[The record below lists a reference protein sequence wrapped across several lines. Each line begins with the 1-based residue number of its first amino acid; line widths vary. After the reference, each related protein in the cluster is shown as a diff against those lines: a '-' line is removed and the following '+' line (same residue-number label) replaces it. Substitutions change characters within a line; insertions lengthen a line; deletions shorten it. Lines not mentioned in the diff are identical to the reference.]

1 MAKTTSNPPP
11 AKRTEIADMS
21 VLGVL
26 PLLPG
31 ENRADY
37 ERLRTAVIS
46 AMKPTDFMEK
56 IWTNDFIYLQWE
68 IIRFRHAK
76 ANLIRRRAADHISLP
91 SLRRISSE
99 PDTDLASVIA
109 ANIGT
114 LETLDGMIA
123 MMEQRR
129 NAAYR
134 QAEQHR
140 INLGNRLRRAVEQVE
155 DAEFRELANETS
167 EEKRAG

>member
-1 MAKTTSNPPP
+1 MT
-11 AKRTEIADMS
+11 
-21 VLGVL
+21 VLGSL

-31 ENRADY
+31 EDRGNY
-37 ERLRTAVIS
+37 ERAAVI
-46 AMKPTDFMEK
+46 AMMKPTDFMEK
-56 IWTNDFIYLQWE
+56 IWTNDIIYLQWE
-68 IIRFRHAK
+68 IIRFRRAK

-109 ANIGT
+109 TNIGI

-140 INLGNRLRRAVEQVE
+140 INLGNRLGEPLSKWKTPSFVSLPTRHQKKSVQDDHVVPAYCQSRQRAC
-155 DAEFRELANETS
+155 
-167 EEKRAG
+167 

>member
-1 MAKTTSNPPP
+1 M
-11 AKRTEIADMS
+11 
-21 VLGVL
+21 
-26 PLLPG
+26 
-31 ENRADY
+31 
-37 ERLRTAVIS
+37 
-46 AMKPTDFMEK
+46 MKPTDLMQK
-56 IWTNDFIYLQWE
+56 IWTNDIIYLEWE
-68 IIRFRHAK
+68 ILRLRRAK
-76 ANLIRRRAADHISLP
+76 ANFIKHRANADPVLSL
-91 SLRRISSE
+91 SLGASADPHTKI
-99 PDTDLASVIA
+99 ASVIA
-109 ANIGT
+109 INIGK
-114 LETLDGMIA
+114 LEPLDGMIA